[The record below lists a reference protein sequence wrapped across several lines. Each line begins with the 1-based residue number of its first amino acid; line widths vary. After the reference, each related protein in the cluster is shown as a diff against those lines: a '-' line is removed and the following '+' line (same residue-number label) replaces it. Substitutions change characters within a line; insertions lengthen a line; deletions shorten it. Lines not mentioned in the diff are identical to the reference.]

1 MGETG
6 RVEGSDERNERKI
19 VNEKE
24 DMERLEG
31 KYTAF
36 ELQSVFF

>member
-1 MGETG
+1 MG
-6 RVEGSDERNERKI
+6 RVEGSDERKI

-24 DMERLEG
+24 DTERLEG
-31 KYTAF
+31 KHTAF